1 MAGNKRIFVTG
12 ATGFIGSW
20 LTRRL
25 HEAGFQVGVMNR
37 ADSSPWRIQ
46 DLIDHLEVYE
56 GDLADTQAV
65 EKAISDFKPE
75 IIFHL
80 ATYYTVE
87 HKPAEIPNLINT
99 NVLGTVNLLEAA
111 KNTQV
116 NLFVNTSS
124 CFVYKQKNVP
134 LTENDELSPI
144 NLYAATKLQAEE
156 ACAYYAET
164 YGLPAVTFR
173 LFPPY
178 GPADSERKLIPFLI
192 KNLIAKNSPD
202 LTTGKQQWDFVYVQD
217 IVDAYLRLISTQ
229 IQGKH
234 QVFNIGTG
242 NAVSIREVAGIIREI
257 VHSDIEPDWGKV
269 PHRKNEVWFT
279 SANISKANALLN
291 WQPKTSLTEGL
302 SATVEWYKKHWKSD
316 KS

>member
-1 MAGNKRIFVTG
+1 MTKNKRIFVTG

-25 HEAGFQVGVMNR
+25 HEAGHQVGVMNR

-46 DLIDHLEVYE
+46 DLIALLEVYE

-65 EKAISDFKPE
+65 EKAISDFKPDV
-75 IIFHL
+75 IFHL

-111 KNTQV
+111 KNAQT

-124 CFVYKQKNVP
+124 CFVYKQKDTP
-134 LTENDELSPI
+134 LNEGDELSPL
-144 NLYAATKLQAEE
+144 NLYATTKLQAEE
-156 ACAYYAET
+156 ACAYYAQT
-164 YGLPAVTFR
+164 YGLPAATLR

-178 GPADSERKLIPFLI
+178 GPADNERKLIPFMI
-192 KNLIAKNSPD
+192 KSFLERKSPD
-202 LTTGKQQWDFVYVQD
+202 LTSGKQQWDFVYVQD
-217 IVDAYLRLISTQ
+217 IVDAYIRLMDSQ
-229 IQGKH
+229 IKSKH
-234 QVFNIGTG
+234 EIFNIGTG
-242 NAVSIREVAGIIREI
+242 NANSIKEVAENIRKI
-257 VHSDIEPDWGKV
+257 VNSDVEPNWGKV

-279 SANISKANALLN
+279 SANINKANTMLD
-291 WQPKTSLTEGL
+291 WKPKTSLNQGL
-302 SATVEWYKKHWKSD
+302 TATVEWYKKDWTRGKP
-316 KS
+316 